1 MNKAIL
7 AATFSELDVDKMTS
21 QAVTF
26 CCCALAIAFFFF
38 FKKQLV
44 LMN

>member
-26 CCCALAIAFFFF
+26 CCCALAIAFFFL
-38 FKKQLV
+38 KKQLV

>member
-38 FKKQLV
+38 KKQLV